1 MMNFPVVEIYR
12 NSENN
17 LGSISQ
23 CRYSV
28 QDRGMRVV
36 EENVKGMGGEVGK
49 VVFAEFF

>member
-1 MMNFPVVEIYR
+1 MMKFPVEENLRY
-12 NSENN
+12 SENI